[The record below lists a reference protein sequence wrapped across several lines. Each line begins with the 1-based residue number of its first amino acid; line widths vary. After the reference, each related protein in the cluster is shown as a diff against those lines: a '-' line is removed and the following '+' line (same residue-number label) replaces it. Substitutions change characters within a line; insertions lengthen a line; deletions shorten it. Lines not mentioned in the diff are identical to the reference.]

1 MMSETERT
9 LIRFDLPFGEAK
21 KLWNTLCESAYIAH
35 IMKKTDGNLSVA
47 ARRNSIDRKYLRC
60 LIREYAIIVHD
71 PATET
76 QIRSMNF
83 DQTFKNAKI
92 CWMEFFEQAYLA
104 EAFAT
109 TNIIGTVARK
119 IRHDRK
125 LVRKLLRKYR
135 IGKFAQPEQPVQTQ
149 ETSMQIAQEPKT
161 TQHEKL
167 TDENPE
173 LVKLRR
179 QFYNGIN
186 FERGMIVYLYFNGE
200 CTTLEGVHHVAKILG
215 GYNMWRGQLCCGN
228 WNRLQVTLTK
238 LNILTP
244 IRSYGTYNWN
254 GEHVPIEYED
264 ALERKLAG
272 ESVENILAFYFP
284 EEEN

>member
-1 MMSETERT
+1 MNETERT

-47 ARRNSIDRKYLRC
+47 ARRNSIDRKYLRS
-60 LIREYAIIVHD
+60 LIREYAINVHN

-92 CWMEFFEQAYLA
+92 CWMEFFEQAYLT

-109 TNIIGTVARK
+109 TNIIGAVARK

-135 IGKFAQPEQPVQTQ
+135 IGKFAQPEQTPQPQ
-149 ETSMQIAQEPKT
+149 ETSMLITQEPKT
-161 TQHEKL
+161 TDEKEAE
-167 TDENPE
+167 ENPE
-173 LVKLRR
+173 YIKLHR

-186 FERGMIVYLYFNGE
+186 FERGMIAYLHFDGE
-200 CTTLEGVHHVAKILG
+200 CTTPQGVHHLGIILG
-215 GYNMWRGQLCCGN
+215 GEYSWYAQLRFGN
-228 WNRLQVTLTK
+228 WNRLQTLLRK
-238 LNILTP
+238 LRIL
-244 IRSYGTYNWN
+244 ISARDYSVYDWN
-254 GEHVPIEYED
+254 DALVPIEYKD
-264 ALERKLAG
+264 ALARKQAG
-272 ESVENILAFYFP
+272 EPVEKILAFYFP
-284 EEEN
+284 KEIN

>member
-1 MMSETERT
+1 MNETERM

-92 CWMEFFEQAYLA
+92 CWMELFEQAYLT

-109 TNIIGTVARK
+109 TNIIGAVARK

-135 IGKFAQPEQPVQTQ
+135 IGKFAQPEQTPQPQ
-149 ETSMQIAQEPKT
+149 ETLIVQKPTE
-161 TQHEKL
+161 
-167 TDENPE
+167 EN
-173 LVKLRR
+173 LGYTALKRK
-179 QFYNGIN
+179 FYNGIN
-186 FERGMIVYLYFNGE
+186 FERGMIAYLHFEGK
-200 CTTLEGVHHVAKILG
+200 CTTLEGIHHIVNILG
-215 GYNMWRGQLCCGN
+215 GQNVWCGKLTGGN
-228 WNRLQVTLTK
+228 WNRLQV
-238 LNILTP
+238 ILTNLK
-244 IRSYGTYNWN
+244 ILISTRSYSAYDWN
-254 GEHVPIEYED
+254 DALVPIEYKD

-272 ESVENILAFYFP
+272 ESVKEILAFYFP
-284 EEEN
+284 DEPN